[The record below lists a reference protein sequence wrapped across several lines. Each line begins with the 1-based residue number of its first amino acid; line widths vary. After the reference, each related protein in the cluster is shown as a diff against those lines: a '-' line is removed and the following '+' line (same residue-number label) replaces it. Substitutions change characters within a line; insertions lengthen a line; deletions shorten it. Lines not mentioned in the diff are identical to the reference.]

1 MNEIL
6 TEEQVAELLDCAPA
20 TVQEKARNGELPA
33 LKIGRSWRFPKAA
46 LLDALDALARANR
59 APAKPK
65 ANHIA
70 VPPVTAGNPRG
81 TPTSARARR
90 ALPKLIEVRT

>member
-1 MNEIL
+1 MNDIL

-59 APAKPK
+59 APAKVK
-65 ANHIA
+65 STHIA
-70 VPPVTAGNPRG
+70 VPPA
-81 TPTSARARR
+81 PTSRR
-90 ALPKLIEVRT
+90 SRRVLPKLIEMRT